1 MEKRPKFL
9 TWLSIGSIVVGVL
22 WVIMYI
28 VLIISKLY
36 GKVDPYLFPGI
47 VIEYSKDGYS
57 FLVAEILFTLL
68 GLAGVI
74 MMRKMKIA
82 GLYIYAFA
90 KVILFFLPVVF
101 IGSSQLSFPIL
112 VITSVL
118 ITAYGVMLTGIHKK
132 D

>member
-28 VLIISKLY
+28 ALILSKLY

-47 VIEYSKDGYS
+47 VIEYSKVGYS
-57 FLVAEILFTLL
+57 FLLAEILFTLF